1 MGNASESRTEYEER
15 GMASI
20 RGKFGKGSRYQLRKR
35 NVAFFEIWMRQ
46 VLNSRDV
53 NGHICIQREFSDFR
67 VDDS

>member
-1 MGNASESRTEYEER
+1 MGNASESGTEYEER
-15 GMASI
+15 GMVSI

-53 NGHICIQREFSDFR
+53 NGHICTQKEFSDFR